1 VYAGADHVLLG
12 VLRGVL
18 GCVHERQRVGA
29 LRVVQHGVLQL
40 RAQAAGEHTGP
51 KIERERGR

>member
-1 VYAGADHVLLG
+1 MLG